1 MKYIVELR
9 TTRRY
14 EDVEADSAIEAVMAV
29 KRNPDF
35 DHTHVEENADVYV
48 PGEHG
53 EQPSVL
59 SVYSPRRWD
68 NSMAI
73 NSQYPSPSAGTGR
86 I

>member
-1 MKYIVELR
+1 MRYIVELR

-35 DHTHVEENADVYV
+35 AHTHVEETADVFV
-48 PGEHG
+48 IGAHG
-53 EQPSVL
+53 QQPTVL
-59 SVYSPRRWD
+59 TVCTPRHWNEPMPMPQSPTLV
-68 NSMAI
+68 
-73 NSQYPSPSAGTGR
+73 GTGR

>member
-14 EDVEADSAIEAVMAV
+14 ESVEAASAIEAVMAV

-35 DHTHVEENADVYV
+35 AHTHVEENADVIVLDDRGQRPTVLTVYTPRHWDEPLPV
-48 PGEHG
+48 QSP
-53 EQPSVL
+53 PSF
-59 SVYSPRRWD
+59 
-68 NSMAI
+68 NTGA
-73 NSQYPSPSAGTGR
+73 GR

>member
-14 EDVEADSAIEAVMAV
+14 ESVEADSAIAAVMAV

-35 DHTHVEENADVYV
+35 THTHVEENADVIV
-48 PGEHG
+48 IGEHG
-53 EQPSVL
+53 QRATMLNICAPRHWDEPMPIMPQQP
-59 SVYSPRRWD
+59 D
-68 NSMAI
+68 FNTGA
-73 NSQYPSPSAGTGR
+73 GR